1 MDTFDETGG
10 ADPGALIATLRER
23 ARELGLE
30 ADDEEALL
38 EAVLQ
43 HDVRIPEPDEAEC
56 RRYYARHADLLRIG
70 AVIEADHIL
79 FALTPSTPIDALRAR
94 AEEALAALLERP
106 DDFAECARTLSN
118 CPSARLGGNLG
129 QLTAGQCVPEFW
141 QALTEH
147 GRPGLLP
154 RLVRTR
160 FGLHIVRIARID
172 PGFLPPFDQL
182 RGQIERTLGQQSL
195 VRALRLYAGDLARQA
210 GIPGAAG
217 ARR

>member
-1 MDTFDETGG
+1 MDTPDETGV
-10 ADPGALIATLRER
+10 AGALVATLRER

-30 ADDEEALL
+30 ADDDEALL

-43 HDVRIPEPDEAEC
+43 HDVRIPEPDETEC
-56 RRYYARHADLLRIG
+56 LRYYAQHADLLRTG

-79 FALTPSTPIDALRAR
+79 FALTPSTPIDALRAT
-94 AEEALAALLERP
+94 AEKALAELIDRP
-106 DDFAECARTLSN
+106 DGFAERARTLSN
-118 CPSARLGGNLG
+118 CPSAQLGGNLG

-182 RGQIERTLGQQSL
+182 REPIGRTLRQQSL
-195 VRALRLYAGDLARQA
+195 VRALRLYAGDLTRQA
-210 GIPGAAG
+210 GTADAAG
-217 ARR
+217 AQR